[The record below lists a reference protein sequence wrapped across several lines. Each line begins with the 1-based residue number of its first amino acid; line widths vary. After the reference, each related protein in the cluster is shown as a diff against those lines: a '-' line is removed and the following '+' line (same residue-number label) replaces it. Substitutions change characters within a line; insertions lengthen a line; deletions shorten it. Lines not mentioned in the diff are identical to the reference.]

1 MEHERHPERPRDS
14 RNREFQAA
22 REDQISQG
30 IESALKEGR
39 DIDVA
44 TARQIALMLAAGQ
57 SGALAEY
64 ARSGNSLN
72 RELREEYLAIYHDLG
87 TSRHIREAID
97 WLGAHLVKKE
107 NASTKRPHQPPGAP
121 LLQNLLWRT
130 SLGHEADGLL
140 VGVRADMP
148 NEIVDSLPERLIPML
163 NRHGEAFRA
172 FLLLDDVEATA
183 NNIEEAFT
191 DSFVGVYSSRDDVI
205 HGFTEVDG
213 FAEALAYIRRQFIGG
228 EFVDLDMDG
237 LWNELREVW
246 DITILNGEFYVF
258 AR

>member
-14 RNREFQAA
+14 GEREYQAD
-22 REDQISQG
+22 REAQISQG
-30 IESALKEGR
+30 IESAMKDGR

-44 TARQIALMLAAGQ
+44 TARQIALMLAEGQ
-57 SGALAEY
+57 GGALGEY
-64 ARSGNSLN
+64 ARSGSGLN
-72 RELREEYLAIYHDLG
+72 RDLREEYLAIYHDLG

-97 WLGAHLVKKE
+97 WLGARLVKKE
-107 NASTKRPHQPPGAP
+107 NASTRRPHQPPGAP

-130 SLGHEADGLL
+130 SLDHESGSLL
-140 VGVRADMP
+140 VSVRADIP
-148 NEIVDSLPERLIPML
+148 NEIVDCLPERLGPML
-163 NRHGEAFRA
+163 DLHGEAFRA

-183 NNIEEAFT
+183 NNVEESFL
-191 DSFVGVYSSRDDVI
+191 DSFVGVYSSRKDVI

-213 FAEALAYIRRQFIGG
+213 FAEALAYIRKQFMGG

-237 LWNELREVW
+237 LWNQLGEVW
-246 DITILNGEFYVF
+246 DITILNGEFFVF